1 MSSIGS
7 IGRGRNMAD
16 KTMPVSVEPSIATAD
31 ADIFD
36 VSQRADVPQLRRHAV
51 GIWGVLFLTVT
62 GSAPISAM
70 LFNTPLVTGY
80 GNGLGA
86 PAAFL
91 FATVV
96 LSIFSVGYVAMSRK
110 VTTAGGFYSYISHGL
125 GRELGLGT
133 GFAAVVAYSVFEAS
147 LAGGFAYFLQL
158 KLAQIGQSTGLS
170 WLGYIQWPW
179 LALFMVVVISL
190 ITYFDI
196 RITARILGVFLVGEV
211 VFLLIFD
218 LFMLAR
224 GLTTSTA
231 LTLEAI
237 NPIKAFQGFPATGA
251 LAAGI
256 PAIGLFFA
264 FWSWVG
270 FEMAPNYGEES
281 RDPKRI
287 VPMAMYISVIG
298 LGVFY
303 TITSWAPFAGYHTLN
318 DAIAQAQSNAAQ
330 YYLGPA
336 QQYIAL
342 GVDQGLSIL
351 IITGSFAGC
360 MAVHNTAGRYFY
372 SLGREKVLP
381 VALGKTHPRWKS
393 PHIASITQSVLA
405 AVIVVLFAILGGR
418 DNPSTQA
425 YLELYGLMAVMGVIV
440 ILAVQALVSV
450 AILRYFWLHHGTEV
464 HWWSTV
470 LAPVISFVGQAVVL
484 FLLIQNF
491 GFIAGAFRLANFL
504 VPLDLA
510 IFAIGIGLAFYL
522 KASQPEKYKTLGRLI
537 HEDL

>member
-1 MSSIGS
+1 MAEKTVDIG
-7 IGRGRNMAD
+7 
-16 KTMPVSVEPSIATAD
+16 VEPLAQAE

-36 VSQRADVPQLRRHAV
+36 VSQRTDVPQLRKGAV
-51 GIWGVLFLTVT
+51 GLAGVLFLTVT

-70 LFNTPLVTGY
+70 LFNTPIAVGF
-80 GNGLGA
+80 GNGLGT
-86 PAAFL
+86 PAAFM

-96 LSIFSVGYVAMSRK
+96 LTIFSVGYVAMSRK

-125 GRELGLGT
+125 GRELGLGS

-158 KLAQIGQSTGLS
+158 KLAAIGQATGLN

-179 LALFMVVVISL
+179 LAGFMVVLISV

-196 RITARILGVFLVGEV
+196 RLTARLLGIFLIGEIL
-211 VFLLIFD
+211 FLLIFD
-218 LFMLAR
+218 AAMIVR
-224 GLTTSTA
+224 GATTSTA
-231 LTLEAI
+231 FSIDAL
-237 NPIKAFQGFPATGA
+237 NPVKAFQGFPAVDK

-281 RDPKRI
+281 RNPKRV
-287 VPMAMYISVIG
+287 VPVAMYISVIG

-303 TITSWAPFAGYHTLN
+303 TLTSWAPFAGYHTVN
-318 DAIAQAQSNAAQ
+318 DAIAQAQNSAYS

-336 QQYIAL
+336 QQYIGL
-342 GVDQGLSIL
+342 GVDQALSIL
-351 IITGSFAGC
+351 IITGSFACG
-360 MAVHNTAGRYFY
+360 MAFHNTASRYFY

-381 VALGKTHPRWKS
+381 AALGTTHPKYKS
-393 PHIASITQSVLA
+393 PHIASITQTVIA
-405 AVIVVLFAILGGR
+405 ALIIVLFAIFAGR
-418 DNPSTQA
+418 DNPTQQA
-425 YLELYGLMAVMGVIV
+425 YLDLYGLMAIMGVIV

-450 AILRYFWLHHGTEV
+450 AILLYFWQNHGSDV

-470 LAPVISFVGQAVVL
+470 LAPIISFVGQAVVL
-484 FLLIQNF
+484 YLLFANID
-491 GFIAGAFRLANFL
+491 FIGGGLQFARWLPWIDL
-504 VPLDLA
+504 V
-510 IFAIGIGLAFYL
+510 IFAAGIGLAFYL
-522 KASQPEKYKTLGRLI
+522 KSSQPEKYKTLGRLI
-537 HEDL
+537 HENL